1 MIHAQRAKVTNFF
14 PPQEIGTTAVSGYI
28 DTVGWDY
35 LTVVTNLAAVT
46 TSTTIT
52 ELAFT
57 EGDTTSAADAI
68 TALTG
73 GTATGNFTIPVGKG
87 TATTNTG
94 TVTVFQI
101 DLKKRKRYLK
111 LSATLS
117 HASVFTAEA
126 ILSRGEAD
134 PTTDAEAGADDVIT
148 V

>member
-1 MIHAQRAKVTNFF
+1 MIHAQGNKVQNFF
-14 PPQEIGTTAVSGYI
+14 PPQAVGTTAVAGLV
-28 DTVGWDY
+28 DTKGWDY
-35 LTVVTNLAAVT
+35 LTVITNLAAVT
-46 TSTTIT
+46 TATTIT
-52 ELAFT
+52 AMAFT
-57 EGDTTSAADAI
+57 EGATTAAADAI

-117 HASVFTAEA
+117 HATVFTAEA
-126 ILSRGEAD
+126 ILSRGEERAN
-134 PTTDAEAGADDVIT
+134 TAAKAGADAIVTI
-148 V
+148 

>member
-1 MIHAQRAKVTNFF
+1 MIHAQGNKITNFF
-14 PPQEIGTTAVSGYI
+14 PPQAIGTTAVSGVI

-46 TSTTIT
+46 TATTIT
-52 ELAFT
+52 ALAIT
-57 EGDTTSAADAI
+57 EGHTTAAADAI

-73 GTATGNFTIPVGKG
+73 GTNTGNFTIPVGKG

-117 HASVFTAEA
+117 HSSVFTAEA
-126 ILSRGEAD
+126 ILSRGEEAAN
-134 PTTDAEAGADDVIT
+134 TDAKAGADDV
-148 V
+148 VVV